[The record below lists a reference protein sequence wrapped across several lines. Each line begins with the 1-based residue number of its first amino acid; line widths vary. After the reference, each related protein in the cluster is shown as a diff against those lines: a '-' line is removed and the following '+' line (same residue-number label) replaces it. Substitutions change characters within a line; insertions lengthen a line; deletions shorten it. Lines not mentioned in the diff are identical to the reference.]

1 MAITYHAGRRIQGI
15 SNNVNWDSSNT
26 SGFSISGNTITSTTT
41 GWVTNYA
48 RSTQSFTVGNGEIE
62 ITGTFTTSSYDG
74 RIGFNNGTVSAS
86 NFNNFEWFVEVG
98 GASYVMENN
107 SQKFQRTGTRSQ
119 GDLFK
124 TVIDNS
130 GVVKYYVNGVL
141 QYTSL
146 NTASGTYYID
156 AHTSVSGSIITGTL
170 AETKPTN
177 VQVGSRFEETDT
189 RKMYH
194 NNSTGDVTTDGSYT
208 VLKYK
213 SGGTFTPTSAF
224 NVEYLVVGGGGSG
237 GSANDTS
244 NSEGAGGGG
253 SGGYRTATGHAVTA
267 QAYSITVGAGG
278 SATTGLV
285 QNGNNG
291 DSSVFDTITSTGGGA
306 GGSGTNGAGASGGSG
321 GGSGSGTSAVAG
333 GSSTAYG
340 NNGGAGT
347 NVAKSGGGGG
357 SGAVGQDGASA
368 ASATGGFGGVGTS
381 SSITGSAVTR
391 GSGGGGGGYTTGG
404 LGGTGGGGNGGS
416 GGNGNSGTANTGSGG
431 GGASRASGTISG
443 TGGSGIV
450 ILRFLTS
457 GNTYTDTRLPNSQV
471 GSRFEETDTRKM
483 YHRDDVDFKE
493 ENGNEATNYRSASWY
508 EQLSGETP

>member
-194 NNSTGDVTTDGSYT
+194 YGLSGDVTTDGSYT

-213 SGGTFTPTSAF
+213 SDGTFTPTSSF
-224 NVEYLVVGGGGSG
+224 NVEYLVVAG
-237 GSANDTS
+237 
-244 NSEGAGGGG
+244 GAGGGDG
-253 SGGYRTATGHAVTA
+253 YGGGGGAGGLKTSTGFGVTS
-267 QAYSITVGAGG
+267 QSYPITVGVGG
-278 SATTGLV
+278 A
-285 QNGNNG
+285 NGNTGVSGGNSIF
-291 DSSVFDTITSTGGGA
+291 SSITSTGGGGGRTYYSPA
-306 GGSGTNGAGASGGSG
+306 GNGGSG
-321 GGSGSGTSAVAG
+321 GGGSLTNNGGDTAGTGISGQGHNGANGSGYGGYAGNGGGGGGGAGSA
-333 GSSTAYG
+333 GSG
-340 NNGGAGT
+340 INGGAG
-347 NVAKSGGGGG
+347 S
-357 SGAVGQDGASA
+357 
-368 ASATGGFGGVGTS
+368 S
-381 SSITGSAVTR
+381 SSITGTSLFYAGGGGASRVSLAGGLGGSGIGGTGGYSTNPTAGAVNT
-391 GSGGGGGGYTTGG
+391 GSGGGGGGGSAY
-404 LGGTGGGGNGGS
+404 GGGSDGV
-416 GGNGNSGTANTGSGG
+416 
-431 GGASRASGTISG
+431 
-443 TGGSGIV
+443 V

-457 GNTYTDTRLPNSQV
+457 GNTYTTSLSTNAWT
-471 GSRFEETDTRKM
+471 EEGT
-483 YHRDDVDFKE
+483 
-493 ENGNEATNYRSASWY
+493 
-508 EQLSGETP
+508 